1 MIRFTKT
8 VFPVIFLIILTS
20 IIVHSCTKNQILPGD
35 EFQIDIDDH
44 LYGKVKSDFGTHVIL
59 KPDSTLWIW
68 GMNLSGQLGTGTM
81 ESSDIPLKVLITE
94 KIVDFDISA
103 GMVTAVDC
111 TGNIWFWGSDLA
123 SSMIWPEITSPINC
137 SFLNDAKAIGKV
149 YGTYNILRDDGTVW
163 QIGIGADVNS
173 SFYEP
178 ELISDLE
185 HIVSVSQS
193 MALKND
199 GTLCELYATEAVRGG
214 LVPIERVIAIQN
226 VVNRRTVVLK
236 EDGTVWAWGQN
247 DFGQLGDGSLEH
259 RTVPVQVKGLDHI
272 VQISANY
279 DFNLALKED
288 GTVWFW
294 GFTCKWD
301 EPHDPIGINTPVRL
315 DDLDHM
321 QLICSGATSLVMKND
336 NSYFYF
342 DCEGRIPQSV
352 LFE

>member
-1 MIRFTKT
+1 MIRFSKT

-20 IIVHSCTKNQILPGD
+20 IILHSCTKDQIIPD
-35 EFQIDIDDH
+35 DFKIDMEDH
-44 LYGKVKSDFGTHVIL
+44 LFGKIRSDFGTQAIL
-59 KPDSTLWIW
+59 KPDSTLWMW
-68 GMNLSGQLGTGTM
+68 GLNFNGQLGTSTL
-81 ESSDIPLKVLITE
+81 ENSDIPLKVPITE

-103 GMVTAVDC
+103 GMVIAVDC

-163 QIGIGADVNS
+163 QIGIGADVDS

-193 MALKND
+193 IALKND

-214 LVPIERVIAIQN
+214 LVPIERAIAVQN

-301 EPHDPIGINTPVRL
+301 EPHDPIGINTPVKIDNL
-315 DDLDHM
+315 DPVV
-321 QLICSGATSLVMKND
+321 LIFAGATSLVMKND
-336 NSYFYF
+336 ESYWYLN
-342 DCEGRIPQSV
+342 CEGRIPQSV